1 MRIVVIDDDEDLLSL
16 VDAILIDEGHEVMPY
31 MDKNSIKGI
40 IINRPDLVLLDHK
53 LPDGLG
59 SDFCREIKNNDL
71 TKHVAVVLISGW
83 PDLQQLAEECG
94 ADAYLKKPFDLNEL
108 LQVVNNITR
117 NQPDIHDHENFG

>member
-59 SDFCREIKNNDL
+59 SDFCREIKNNEL

-83 PDLQQLAEECG
+83 PELEQLARECG
-94 ADAYLKKPFDLNEL
+94 ADACLKKPFDLNAL
-108 LQVVNNITR
+108 VQVVNDFSHKQSNTH
-117 NQPDIHDHENFG
+117 NHEDFG